1 MHLAE
6 FGESQPAIGGSR
18 ILRRR
23 EVIRRVGYSLV
34 HIYRLEKQGTFPKRV
49 KLGPNSVGWIESEIE
64 AWIRERI
71 RRRDQL
77 R

>member
-1 MHLAE
+1 MHPAE
-6 FGESQPAIGGSR
+6 FGELQPAFGGSR
-18 ILRRR
+18 ILRKR

-34 HIYRLEKQGTFPKRV
+34 HIYRLEKQGAFPKRV